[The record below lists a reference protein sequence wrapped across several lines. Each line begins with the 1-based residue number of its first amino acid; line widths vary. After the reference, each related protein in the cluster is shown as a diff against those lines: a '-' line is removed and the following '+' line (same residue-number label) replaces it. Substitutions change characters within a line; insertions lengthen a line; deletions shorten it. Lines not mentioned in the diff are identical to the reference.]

1 MMPDKE
7 IKILVVDDSATMRQ
21 IVRNSLKELGYTN
34 IIEAD
39 GGLEALDLLKEES
52 IDFVVTDWN
61 MPDLTGIELL
71 KNIRADE
78 FLARLPVLMVTAEA
92 RKECVVE
99 AVKAGVNNFIIKPF
113 TTQIME
119 QKIMQIYS
127 KLAK

>member
-1 MMPDKE
+1 MPDKN
-7 IKILVVDDSATMRQ
+7 IKILVVDDSATMRK
-21 IVRNSLKELGYTN
+21 IVINSLKELGYTN
-34 IIEAD
+34 TVEAG
-39 GGLEALDLLKEES
+39 GGLEALDLLKATS

-61 MPDLTGIELL
+61 MPDLTGIEVLR
-71 KNIRADE
+71 NIRADE

-92 RKECVVE
+92 KKECVIE

-113 TTQIME
+113 TTQIMQ

>member
-1 MMPDKE
+1 MMPEKN
-7 IKILVVDDSATMRQ
+7 IKILVVDDSATMRK
-21 IVRNSLKELGYTN
+21 IVINSLKELGYTN
-34 IIEAD
+34 VVEAG
-39 GGLEALDLLKEES
+39 GGLEALDLLKEIS

-71 KNIRADE
+71 RNIRADE
-78 FLARLPVLMVTAEA
+78 FLGRLPVLMVTAEA
-92 RKECVVE
+92 KKESVIE

>member
-1 MMPDKE
+1 MPDKN
-7 IKILVVDDSATMRQ
+7 IKILVVDDSATMRK
-21 IVRNSLKELGYTN
+21 IVINSLKELGYTN
-34 IIEAD
+34 TVEAG
-39 GGLEALDLLKEES
+39 GGLEALDLLKATS

-61 MPDLTGIELL
+61 MPDLTGIEVLR
-71 KNIRADE
+71 NIRADE

-92 RKECVVE
+92 KKECVIE
-99 AVKAGVNNFIIKPF
+99 AVKAGGNNFIIKPF

>member
-1 MMPDKE
+1 MPDKE

-78 FLARLPVLMVTAEA
+78 FLALLPVLMVTAEA

>member
-1 MMPDKE
+1 MMPDKN
-7 IKILVVDDSATMRQ
+7 IKILVVDDSATMRK
-21 IVRNSLKELGYTN
+21 IVINSLKELGYTN
-34 IIEAD
+34 TVEAG
-39 GGLEALDLLKEES
+39 GGLEALDLLKATS

-61 MPDLTGIELL
+61 MPDLTGIEVLR
-71 KNIRADE
+71 NIRADE

-92 RKECVVE
+92 KKECVIE

-113 TTQIME
+113 TTQIMQ